1 MPACA
6 ASNLP
11 AAKCC
16 QPEHQV
22 PARSTRVASAAAIL
36 ALTALLSALVNLDV
50 AVVVAMT
57 SEDAAAYTLK
67 RNSTTSPSCIT

>member
-1 MPACA
+1 
-6 ASNLP
+6 
-11 AAKCC
+11 
-16 QPEHQV
+16 
-22 PARSTRVASAAAIL
+22 VASAAAIL

-67 RNSTTSPSCIT
+67 RNLT